1 MKKII
6 RIGSRL
12 IYFISRFKVFM
23 ARTSGYI
30 GIINTSMLLLL
41 VAEKFG
47 LNIKDDIVIYGFI
60 YLGGFLG
67 VLFIGFM
74 DEKLGIFRQEIK
86 IGAEKNQYLISI
98 YNSIEELNKKLDE
111 AKQNGNKDFS
121 KNT

>member
-6 RIGSRL
+6 SIGSRI

-47 LNIKDDIVIYGFI
+47 LNIKDDTLIYGII
-60 YLGGFLG
+60 YLAGFFG
-67 VLFIGFM
+67 VIFIGFM

-98 YNSIEELNKKLDE
+98 YNSIDEINKKLDE
-111 AKQNGNKDFS
+111 DK
-121 KNT
+121 